1 MKLLMENW
9 RKYLKESIEN
19 KPISKEDIHRL
30 AAKLKIPWDDDA
42 EFMRWTKEVVEKSHL
57 DDMTGKELKKVY
69 KALEER
75 GKEDK

>member
-1 MKLLMENW
+1 MKLFTKHLNEVGET
-9 RKYLKESIEN
+9 YLK
-19 KPISKEDIHRL
+19 H
-30 AAKLKIPWDDDA
+30 AASAGCIAFKCKLNIPWDDDA

-75 GKEDK
+75 GAENK

>member
-1 MKLLMENW
+1 MKLILENW
-9 RKYLKESIEN
+9 RRYLKEDKS
-19 KPISKEDIHRL
+19 ISKKDIHQL
-30 AAKLKIPWDDDA
+30 ADKLNIPWDDDA

-57 DDMTGKELKKVY
+57 DDMTSEELEKVY

>member
-1 MKLLMENW
+1 MKLILENW
-9 RKYLKESIEN
+9 RRYLKEDKS
-19 KPISKEDIHRL
+19 ISKKDIHRL
-30 AAKLKIPWDDDA
+30 ADKLNIPWDDDA

-75 GKEDK
+75 GNENK